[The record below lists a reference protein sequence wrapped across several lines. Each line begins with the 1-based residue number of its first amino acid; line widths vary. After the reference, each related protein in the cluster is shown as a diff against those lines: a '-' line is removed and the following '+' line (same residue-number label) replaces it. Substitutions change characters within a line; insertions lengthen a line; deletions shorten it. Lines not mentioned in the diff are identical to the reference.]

1 MTVAQWTSGAAL
13 LAILWFGCN
22 SDDAQSRDGGPGR
35 GGACPADDL
44 AEGSPCTGD
53 LRCSSGR
60 HVDCVGPMCPVGCP
74 FRGWINEVP
83 THPAGNSGG
92 IYWDYVCVGGVWT
105 VEAVGHC
112 YDPKDAIC
120 DCPDA
125 SGMSDGS

>member
-1 MTVAQWTSGAAL
+1 MTMAQWTGGAAL

-22 SDDAQSRDGGPGR
+22 SDEAQSRDGGPDP
-35 GGACPADDL
+35 GGACPASAP
-44 AEGSPCTGD
+44 AEGSPCNGA

-60 HVDCVGPMCPVGCP
+60 HGDCNPPPCPVGCK
-74 FRGWINEVP
+74 F
-83 THPAGNSGG
+83 AGNSRGV
-92 IYWDYVCVGGVWT
+92 YWDYVCVGGVWT

-125 SGMSDGS
+125 SDMSDGS